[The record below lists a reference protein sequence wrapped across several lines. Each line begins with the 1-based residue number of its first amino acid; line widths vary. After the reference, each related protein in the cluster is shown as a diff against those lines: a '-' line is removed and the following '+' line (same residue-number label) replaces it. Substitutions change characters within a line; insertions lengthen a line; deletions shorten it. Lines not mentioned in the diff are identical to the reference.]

1 MKVIKKKTWPELFE
15 AVLSGEKKFDLRLAD
30 EEFDVGD
37 VLVLKEWSP
46 EEEKYTGRKIEKKI
60 SFVMK
65 INEVDFWS
73 EDDVNKYGY
82 VVVSLD

>member
-37 VLVLKEWSP
+37 VLVLEEWSP